1 MLHLGDYLKGMVVIL
16 GSGTESS
23 LSKLVLDP
31 YAVPIHVLGG
41 GALRCLKSWFPP
53 RRSFKKLTET

>member
-41 GALRCLKSWFPP
+41 GGL
-53 RRSFKKLTET
+53 

>member
-41 GALRCLKSWFPP
+41 GGSEVLKVMVPTP
-53 RRSFKKLTET
+53 KEL